1 MQIVFNHIDVEDDVE
16 IVPLELPLD
25 RETVAW
31 LSRISVN
38 DRDAAKKV
46 ACMLRLI
53 REDDEIADRVL
64 H

>member
-1 MQIVFNHIDVEDDVE
+1 MPHPSDNNDEDVE

-25 RETVAW
+25 RATIAW
-31 LSRISVN
+31 LGRMSAN

-46 ACMLRLI
+46 AHMLRLI